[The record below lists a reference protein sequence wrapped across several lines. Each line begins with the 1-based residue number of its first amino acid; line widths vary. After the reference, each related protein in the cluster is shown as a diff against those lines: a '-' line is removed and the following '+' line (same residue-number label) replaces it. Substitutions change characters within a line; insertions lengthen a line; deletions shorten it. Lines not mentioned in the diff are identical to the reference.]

1 MRIMKANAPEWWLIG
16 LGLIGSL
23 FLGAMNPLFAVF
35 FGEII
40 EVFARPASEVLDG
53 LHLWAGLFLA
63 VGFAAAAGTFLK
75 VRKNNNLINHYFLSF
90 LFFQSFCFTVAGE
103 NLTARLREW
112 SFKAILRQ
120 EIGWFDNERNSSGIL
135 ATRLAQDASRVQG
148 VSQ

>member
-1 MRIMKANAPEWWLIG
+1 MKANAPEWWLIG

-63 VGFAAAAGTFLK
+63 LGFAAGAGTFLK
-75 VRKNNNLINHYFLSF
+75 VRDIIIPLLLLFLPLFSLSF
-90 LFFQSFCFTVAGE
+90 
-103 NLTARLREW
+103 
-112 SFKAILRQ
+112 
-120 EIGWFDNERNSSGIL
+120 SSHFVLQLLVRI
-135 ATRLAQDASRVQG
+135 
-148 VSQ
+148 